1 MFVLQFEVKAL
12 NFLFLLGFF
21 LIFSLLVPLVVGF
34 GGVGV
39 AQSVWVGVEGGGY
52 VLGWL
57 DLGLAGLGMAQS
69 G

>member
-1 MFVLQFEVKAL
+1 M
-12 NFLFLLGFF
+12 
-21 LIFSLLVPLVVGF
+21 
-34 GGVGV
+34 